1 MAEESKPDT
10 ERETEIEAEGE
21 PAGTAGQEQYIC
33 SQCGAKVVPQRVE
46 TPSGVSNRCPECGK
60 FMKPLTP
67 EEVAKR
73 REAEREGRGYEDP
86 YDQMVNE
93 MAKKLHRE
101 LLKTPNVSAE
111 KASSI
116 VDDFRQDRV
125 LQESPTELYYLIMDY
140 SPKAKSGLLG
150 RVLDRVFSIPDEYAD
165 TLAERPP
172 IRERVSGRGRESV
185 DWPSRRR
192 RGTRR
197 ESIRFPGRRSL
208 EDGDDYGYLAYGRDR
223 REQREHELR
232 MQRMEEEHELRMK
245 KLGAEILNITAETGD
260 SEGSKGEPL
269 VKVKVGEESIEVPA
283 SIAPLYLKRDDSEV
297 KSLEDKL
304 EREREERLKERDE
317 RHKAEMKR
325 LEEKIDG
332 QPSFLEQLEYYE
344 RTGQRLG
351 LRQTGRTTMDVLD
364 SFRGDVQETAQQ
376 LLNRL
381 PTPGGEFKP
390 EITRSPEERR
400 KAAETIKTRLEK
412 SEEILKA
419 EDELLKAVAEK

>member
-1 MAEESKPDT
+1 MAEETSGESKAVT
-10 ERETEIEAEGE
+10 EGETEIEADGE
-21 PAGTAGQEQYIC
+21 PAGTSGEEQYVC
-33 SQCGAKVVPQRVE
+33 SQCGAEVVPQRVE

-93 MAKKLHRE
+93 MAQKLYRE
-101 LLKTPNVSAE
+101 LVKTPNVANE
-111 KASSI
+111 KAKAI
-116 VDDFRQDRV
+116 VDDFRQDKL
-125 LQESPTELYYLIMDY
+125 LQESQRELYYLILDY
-140 SPKAKSGLLG
+140 SPKAKPGLLA
-150 RVLDRVFSIPDEYAD
+150 RILDRVFSIPDEYAD

-172 IRERVSGRGRESV
+172 IRERISGRESV

-192 RGTRR
+192 RGRR

-208 EDGDDYGYLAYGRDR
+208 EDGDDYDYLAYGRDR

-232 MQRMEEEHELRMK
+232 MQRMGEEHELRTK
-245 KLGAEILNITAETGD
+245 KLEAEILKITAETGG
-260 SEGSKGEPL
+260 SEGSKGESL
-269 VKVKVGEESIEVPA
+269 VKVKVGEDETIEVPA
-283 SIAPLYLKRDDSEV
+283 NIAHLYLKRDDKEV
-297 KSLEDKL
+297 KDLQDKL
-304 EREREERLKERDE
+304 ERERED

-325 LEEKIDG
+325 LEEKIDNQPS
-332 QPSFLEQLEYYE
+332 QPSFLDQLEYYE

-364 SFRGDVQETAQQ
+364 SFRGDVQATAQQ

-381 PTPGGEFKP
+381 PTPGAEFKP

-400 KAAETIKTRLEK
+400 KAAETIKSRLEK